1 MKTKPEGVVFF
12 VAGKPMAQ
20 PRQRHRIV
28 VVGKEGDGKQASRR
42 KSKRNMYVQTYN
54 PANSEPS
61 RWKRKV
67 RAEAA
72 EAFRAYRLGPFDG
85 PVMVRLLC
93 RFALK
98 SKPCH
103 YREKKPDIDNLQKL
117 VFDAMNGVAYRDDSQ
132 ICRVTASKTETR
144 DPALEGVVIRV
155 VPLVQR
161 PAEKT
166 DRPPST
172 ER

>member
-1 MKTKPEGVVFF
+1 MKPESKGVTIF

-28 VVGKEGDGKQASRR
+28 VVGKDAGGKQASRR

-72 EAFRAYRLGPFDG
+72 EAFRACGIGPFDG

-117 VFDAMNGVAYRDDSQ
+117 IFDAMNGVAYRDDSQ
-132 ICRVTASKTETR
+132 ICRVTAIKTETR

-161 PAEKT
+161 PAEKK
-166 DRPPST
+166 
-172 ER
+172 EGGK

>member
-1 MKTKPEGVVFF
+1 MKPESKGVTIF

-28 VVGKEGDGKQASRR
+28 VVGKDAGGKQSSRR

-54 PANSEPS
+54 PVNSEPS
-61 RWKRKV
+61 RWKRKI
-67 RAEAA
+67 RAEVA
-72 EAFRAYRLGPFDG
+72 EMVRTRGHGPFDG
-85 PVMVRLLC
+85 PVVVMLLF

-103 YREKKPDIDNLQKL
+103 YRDKKPDIDNLQKL

-161 PAEKT
+161 PAEKK
-166 DRPPST
+166 DGPPSA
-172 ER
+172 